1 MKFKVGQ
8 KVRGIKWQ
16 NMPQGMQDSFGI
28 NICGLGRIGVVK
40 RVLDTYD
47 GQRSYDII
55 FDSNR
60 HPVFI
65 FESELEPF
73 VKVGEQLL
81 LFEL

>member
-16 NMPQGMQDSFGI
+16 NMPEDMQDSFGI
-28 NICGLGRIGVVK
+28 NICGLEKVGIVENI
-40 RVLDTYD
+40 LDVYD
-47 GQRSYDII
+47 GIRSYDVL
-55 FDSNR
+55 FDGNK

-73 VKVGEQLL
+73 VKVGEQLM
-81 LFEL
+81 LFDL